1 MRVTTA
7 EAPSPEV
14 ETKPEPVTLTRGAKG
29 EPVKS
34 AQNQLLRAGF
44 TLPRYGADGDFG
56 RETASAVARFQTS
69 NQLPATGVLDA
80 KTLAALENATS
91 PSPDYAALFADGTL
105 RATLAVGHDEAGSH
119 EPEQAKVLKGLAER
133 GYTHV
138 TLAEREHLHLDA
150 HGRYL
155 TRTLPQ
161 GRVILE
167 LITADTDHAK
177 ARFADAMR
185 ASEFVLYGGHGRY
198 GSGPDF
204 DDIHSPEGNFVI
216 GPPFE
221 PGHVT
226 LGPNDLSAA
235 PLTTA
240 YQLLFFDGCNTFHY
254 FDDLRSKTPGKTT
267 KNLDVI
273 GSTTEL
279 YWNVTAAN
287 LLTMLDGVT
296 EQKNLQDLEHSLD
309 AVNRNG
315 PADQLRYFRGDGFE
329 DN

>member
-14 ETKPEPVTLTRGAKG
+14 ESQPLSRGAKG
-29 EPVKS
+29 EPVKH

-44 TLPRYGADGDFG
+44 TLPRYGADGHFG
-56 RETASAVARFQTS
+56 RETASAVARFQTA
-69 NQLPATGVLDA
+69 NQLPATGRLDA
-80 KTLAALENATS
+80 NTLAALESATS

-105 RATLAVGHDEAGSH
+105 RTVLAVGYDEGGSH
-119 EPEQAKVLKGLAER
+119 EPEQAHVLEGLADR

-138 TLAEREHLHLDA
+138 TDAERATLNLDA

-155 TRTLPQ
+155 TKTLPQ
-161 GRVILE
+161 GRVIIE

-177 ARFADAMR
+177 SRFADAIR
-185 ASEFVLYGGHGRY
+185 SSEVVLYGGHGRY

-204 DDIHSPEGNFVI
+204 DDIHSPAGNFVI
-216 GPPFE
+216 GQPFE

-226 LGPNDLSAA
+226 LGANDLSAA

-254 FDDLRSKTPGKTT
+254 FDDLRSRTPGKTT

-279 YWNVTAAN
+279 YWNVTASN

-296 EQKNLQDLEHSLD
+296 EQKNLAALEGSLNE
-309 AVNRNG
+309 ANRSG
-315 PADQLRYFRGDGFE
+315 PADQLSYFRGDGFE

>member
-1 MRVTTA
+1 MRVTTTA
-7 EAPSPEV
+7 APSPEV
-14 ETKPEPVTLTRGAKG
+14 ENQPVTLARGAKG
-29 EPVKS
+29 APVKH

-56 RETASAVARFQTS
+56 RETAAAVARFQRAH
-69 NQLPATGVLDA
+69 QLPATGALDA
-80 KTLAALENATS
+80 QTLAALENATS
-91 PSPDYAALFADGTL
+91 ASPDYAALFADGTL
-105 RATLAVGHDEAGSH
+105 RTVLAVGYDEAGSH
-119 EPEQAKVLKGLAER
+119 EPEQAKVLEGLAER
-133 GYTHV
+133 GYTEV
-138 TLAEREHLHLDA
+138 TDEQRAGLDLDA

-161 GRVILE
+161 GRVIIE
-167 LITADTDHAK
+167 LITAETDHAK
-177 ARFADAMR
+177 SRFADAMR
-185 ASEFVLYGGHGRY
+185 SAEFVLYGGHGRY

-216 GPPFE
+216 GQPFE
-221 PGHVT
+221 PGHVA
-226 LGPNDLSAA
+226 LGANDLSAA
-235 PLTTA
+235 PLTHA

-279 YWNVTAAN
+279 YWNVTASN

-296 EQKNLQDLEHSLD
+296 EQKNLAALEDALD
-309 AVNRNG
+309 EANRSG

>member
-1 MRVTTA
+1 M
-7 EAPSPEV
+7 
-14 ETKPEPVTLTRGAKG
+14 
-29 EPVKS
+29 
-34 AQNQLLRAGF
+34 
-44 TLPRYGADGDFG
+44 
-56 RETASAVARFQTS
+56 
-69 NQLPATGVLDA
+69 LDA
-80 KTLAALENATS
+80 KTLAALETAPS
-91 PSPDYAALFADGTL
+91 PSPDYAALFSDGTL

-138 TLAEREHLHLDA
+138 PEADRERLNLDP
-150 HGRYL
+150 HGLYL

-161 GRVILE
+161 GRVIIE
-167 LITADTDHAK
+167 LITPDTDHAK

-204 DDIHSPEGNFVI
+204 DDIHSPAGNFVI
-216 GPPFE
+216 GQPFE

-226 LGPNDLSAA
+226 LGPNDLAEA

-254 FDDLRSKTPGKTT
+254 FDDLRAKTPGKTT

-279 YWNVTAAN
+279 YWNVTASN

-296 EQKNLQDLEHSLD
+296 EQKNLEDLEHSLN
-309 AVNRNG
+309 AVNRSG
-315 PADQLRYFRGDGFE
+315 PADQLSYFRGDGFE